1 MDTFSLLE
9 KVLYFLKGHAVPVA
23 LLIVG
28 LVIGLFFGDMEWFQD
43 VLRVAVGKLVNAGIG
58 ISITLLVTKFVFSKI
73 NVQETV
79 KNDPVAVAILIGCVF
94 LAVALH
100 F

>member
-1 MDTFSLLE
+1 MDAFSLFE
-9 KVLYFLKGHAVPVA
+9 KVLYCLKRHAAPVA

-28 LVIGLFFGDMEWFQD
+28 LAIGLFFGDMGWFQD

-58 ISITLLVTKFVFSKI
+58 ISITLLITKFVFSKV

-79 KNDPVAVAILIGCVF
+79 KNDPIAVAILVGCVF

>member
-9 KVLYFLKGHAVPVA
+9 KVLYFLKRHAVPVA

-43 VLRVAVGKLVNAGIG
+43 VLRVAVGKLVNVGIG